1 MQLKSLLGP
10 EVTARSASG
19 ATEIAGITADSRQ
32 VRPGWL
38 FAAMP
43 GAKADGARFV
53 PEAIAKGAAA
63 ILLKEGTQVS
73 TPAGIAVLTAAEP
86 RHALAMMAARFYPGQ
101 PGIIVAVTGTS
112 GKTSVADFA
121 RQIFAQL
128 GRTAASLG
136 TIGLVKP
143 DGSVYGGLTTPDPI
157 SLHQTL
163 AELTAEGV
171 THLAFEASSHGLDQ
185 HRLDGVR
192 LKAAAFTNLGR
203 DHLDYHPSLEA
214 YLAAKLRLFTE
225 LLPPDGTAVVNADAE
240 HASQVIAAARES
252 GRAILTVGRGGEA
265 LKLESLARDGFA
277 QRLLIRHAGER
288 HDIRLPLLG
297 DYQASNALLAAG
309 LAIAAG
315 EPAARVLSALAEL
328 DGVKGRL
335 EIVGKVRGA
344 LIVIDYAHKPDALE
358 AALTALR
365 PFAPGRLVCVFGCGG
380 DRDKGKRPIM
390 GHIAARLANHVI
402 VTDDNPRSERAEAI
416 RAEILAGAPGS
427 REIGDRAE
435 AIRAGAR
442 LLGHGDLLLVAGK
455 GHETGQIIGSTVL
468 PFSDHEAVRAAL
480 SETPING

>member
-19 ATEIAGITADSRQ
+19 ATEITGITADSRQ
-32 VRPGWL
+32 VQPGWL

-63 ILLKEGTQVS
+63 ILVKEGMQVS
-73 TPAGIAVLTAAEP
+73 APAGIAVLTAAEP
-86 RHALAMMAARFYPGQ
+86 RHSLAMMAARFYPGQ
-101 PGIIVAVTGTS
+101 PETIVAVTGTS

-121 RQIFAQL
+121 RQIFAHL
-128 GRTAASLG
+128 GRKAASLG

-203 DHLDYHPSLEA
+203 DHLDYHPSMEA

-240 HASQVIAAARES
+240 HARASDRGSAR
-252 GRAILTVGRGGEA
+252 R
-265 LKLESLARDGFA
+265 
-277 QRLLIRHAGER
+277 
-288 HDIRLPLLG
+288 
-297 DYQASNALLAAG
+297 
-309 LAIAAG
+309 AG
-315 EPAARVLSALAEL
+315 EPS
-328 DGVKGRL
+328 
-335 EIVGKVRGA
+335 
-344 LIVIDYAHKPDALE
+344 
-358 AALTALR
+358 
-365 PFAPGRLVCVFGCGG
+365 
-380 DRDKGKRPIM
+380 
-390 GHIAARLANHVI
+390 
-402 VTDDNPRSERAEAI
+402 
-416 RAEILAGAPGS
+416 
-427 REIGDRAE
+427 
-435 AIRAGAR
+435 
-442 LLGHGDLLLVAGK
+442 
-455 GHETGQIIGSTVL
+455 
-468 PFSDHEAVRAAL
+468 
-480 SETPING
+480 